1 MKNRLPEKLNP
12 KKISRSRDREATQ
25 ESIIKA
31 VGTLLARE
39 GIMAVGVNSV
49 AKEAGIDKVLIYRYF
64 GGMPQLLRAFGESEE
79 FWPPVSEMTGEDIE
93 ALMSMPLAESVSAV
107 LINFAR
113 ALRRRP
119 ITLEIMAWELV
130 EQNELTEVL
139 REVRENMSIKLFNE
153 FRAKYGD
160 VDVDIAAM
168 VTLLSAAVS
177 YLLLRRRDTEIY
189 NTIDIRSQKGWER
202 IEKSI
207 NAICKQVLSHRKE
220 G

>member
-1 MKNRLPEKLNP
+1 MNT
-12 KKISRSRDREATQ
+12 KKFGRSRDREATQ
-25 ESIIKA
+25 KSIIKA

-39 GIMAVGVNSV
+39 GFMAVGVNSV

-79 FWPPVSEMTGEDIE
+79 FWPSVSEMTGEDIE
-93 ALMSMPLAESVSAV
+93 ALMSMPLAEGVSAV
-107 LINFAR
+107 LINFAM

-139 REVRENMSIKLFNE
+139 REVRENMSIKLFHD
-153 FRAKYGD
+153 FSAKFGD
-160 VDVDIAAM
+160 VDADIAAM
-168 VTLLSAAVS
+168 VTLLSAAVN

-202 IEKSI
+202 IENSI